1 MISDMTNKVGRAT
14 ARSLERHGWWAGLA
28 LLLLVRPMLPTGPVS
43 AFGTWVMVALVVL
56 SLAGPGC
63 SWVPR
68 RVEGAKRDN
77 RFDADAMKGLRR
89 AAQIQRASTALPAA

>member
-1 MISDMTNKVGRAT
+1 MVGRLGSAPPRPPD
-14 ARSLERHGWWAGLA
+14 AANRPRVRLRNVGHGCAC
-28 LLLLVRPMLPTGPVS
+28 RPVTR
-43 AFGTWVMVALVVL
+43 W
-56 SLAGPGC
+56 PGC